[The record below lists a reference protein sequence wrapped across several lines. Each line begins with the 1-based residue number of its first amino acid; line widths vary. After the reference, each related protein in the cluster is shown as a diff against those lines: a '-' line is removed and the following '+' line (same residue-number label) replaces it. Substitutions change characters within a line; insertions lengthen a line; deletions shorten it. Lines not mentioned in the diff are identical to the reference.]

1 MRGRITSSNNIILS
15 NLLEKNIS
23 IRTKTLNKTAAITF
37 TLVFFF
43 TLFQDFYRKYVIE
56 HELEMPKS
64 YTIVKRGLEIV

>member
-1 MRGRITSSNNIILS
+1 MTQ
-15 NLLEKNIS
+15 K
-23 IRTKTLNKTAAITF
+23 LNKTAAVTF
-37 TLVFFF
+37 ILVFFF

>member
-1 MRGRITSSNNIILS
+1 M
-15 NLLEKNIS
+15 
-23 IRTKTLNKTAAITF
+23 TKTLNKTVVITV
-37 TLVFFF
+37 TRVFFF

>member
-1 MRGRITSSNNIILS
+1 MA
-15 NLLEKNIS
+15 K
-23 IRTKTLNKTAAITF
+23 KLNKTVALTF

-43 TLFQDFYRKYVIE
+43 TLCQDFYRKYVIE

>member
-1 MRGRITSSNNIILS
+1 M
-15 NLLEKNIS
+15 
-23 IRTKTLNKTAAITF
+23 TKTLNKTAVITF

>member
-1 MRGRITSSNNIILS
+1 M
-15 NLLEKNIS
+15 
-23 IRTKTLNKTAAITF
+23 TKKLNKTAAITF

>member
-1 MRGRITSSNNIILS
+1 M
-15 NLLEKNIS
+15 
-23 IRTKTLNKTAAITF
+23 TKKLNKTAAITF

-56 HELEMPKS
+56 HELEMPKP

>member
-1 MRGRITSSNNIILS
+1 M
-15 NLLEKNIS
+15 
-23 IRTKTLNKTAAITF
+23 TKKLNKTAAITF

-56 HELEMPKS
+56 HELDMPKS

>member
-1 MRGRITSSNNIILS
+1 M
-15 NLLEKNIS
+15 
-23 IRTKTLNKTAAITF
+23 TKKLNKAAAITF

>member
-1 MRGRITSSNNIILS
+1 MA
-15 NLLEKNIS
+15 K
-23 IRTKTLNKTAAITF
+23 KLNKTVALTF

>member
-1 MRGRITSSNNIILS
+1 M
-15 NLLEKNIS
+15 
-23 IRTKTLNKTAAITF
+23 TKTLNKTAVITF
-37 TLVFFF
+37 TMAFFF